1 MATNA
6 KNLAELLNTDS
17 TVAAGD
23 VADGSITTA
32 KLADNSIT
40 IDKLNNNL
48 ALGGND
54 TGGTPFTIT
63 LPQGVGGTDWS
74 TYAPITRSS
83 SGATGDGYEVVKS
96 ENDSFDNIKVL
107 LKYVHG
113 SPVINEISRVSKPGR
128 RIYTRFDSLPRVQNG
143 LGVAIIS
150 TSFGI
155 LTDNEAREKKVGG
168 EIICNIS

>member
-1 MATNA
+1 MTISDPVGDMFARIRNA
-6 KNLAELLNTDS
+6 QQRNHSHVMIPLSKFKKFVLDAMDREGFIN
-17 TVAAGD
+17 
-23 VADGSITTA
+23 
-32 KLADNSIT
+32 
-40 IDKLNNNL
+40 
-48 ALGGND
+48 
-54 TGGTPFTIT
+54 
-63 LPQGVGGTDWS
+63 
-74 TYAPITRSS
+74 
-83 SGATGDGYEVVKS
+83 GYEIVKG
-96 ENDSFDNIKVL
+96 ENVSFDYLKVT

-113 SPVINEISRVSKPGR
+113 NPVINEISRVSKPGR

>member
-1 MATNA
+1 MTISDPIGDMFARIRNA
-6 KNLAELLNTDS
+6 QQRNHAH
-17 TVAAGD
+17 VM
-23 VADGSITTA
+23 I
-32 KLADNSIT
+32 
-40 IDKLNNNL
+40 
-48 ALGGND
+48 
-54 TGGTPFTIT
+54 P
-63 LPQGVGGTDWS
+63 
-74 TYAPITRSS
+74 SS
-83 SGATGDGYEVVKS
+83 KFKKFVLDAMEREGFIVGYEVVKS
-96 ENDSFDNIKVL
+96 DDTSYDNLKVN

-113 SPVINEISRVSKPGR
+113 NPVINEINRVSKPGR